1 MGYCNND
8 NESIESELKNY
19 VHIGDINHNFVS
31 EEQWKLNMN
40 APEIGANKTNSG
52 NITIYYFSENINLN
66 PDIEMI
72 KPALLKLLNE
82 YKIVKILLFLEFS
95 LPNSLNNFP
104 EKNINKKFPGWK
116 ELKNIL

>member
-1 MGYCNND
+1 
-8 NESIESELKNY
+8 
-19 VHIGDINHNFVS
+19 
-31 EEQWKLNMN
+31 MN

-82 YKIVKILLFLEFS
+82 YKIVKILLFLEFF
-95 LPNSLNNFP
+95 NSSNNFP
-104 EKNINKKFPGWK
+104 EKNINKIFPDWK
-116 ELKNIL
+116 DLKHI